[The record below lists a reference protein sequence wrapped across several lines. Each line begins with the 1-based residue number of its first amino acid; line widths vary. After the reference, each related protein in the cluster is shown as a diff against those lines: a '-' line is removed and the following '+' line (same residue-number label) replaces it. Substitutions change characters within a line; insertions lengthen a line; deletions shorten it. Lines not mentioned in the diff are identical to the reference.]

1 MSVFSKPLRE
11 STTMNINYN
20 NYFKNSVV
28 LKNFKIPELKIIARE
43 NNLHVSGSK
52 PILIERIHNHFTNSV
67 YAISVQKIF
76 RGHII
81 RKLMKLKGD
90 AFKNKKTCV
99 NETDFY
105 TLDPIEDIP
114 YDEFYSYKDSNNF
127 VYGFNISSLI
137 TLFKQKG
144 KIINPYN
151 REKVDFKIMNDIFTL
166 YKLTNIVFPYVFNDK
181 KDEPNIPVANNQP
194 PQPPQPHQNRV
205 ITNVTNNHQLTEN
218 IELHNKMQRIREKPI
233 NVRIQELFMEI
244 DLLGNYTNSSWF
256 NNLEKRDYIRFYR
269 YLYDIWHYRGQMSH
283 ETKRRICRL
292 HDPFINTSLSSLNL
306 ATTTSEDCRAVC
318 LYIMENMVYTGI
330 DAEYQK
336 IGALHVLS
344 VLTIVSMDA
353 RRNMLWLYES
363 LVY

>member
-1 MSVFSKPLRE
+1 MSVFSKPLRD

-52 PILIERIHNHFTNSV
+52 PILIERIHTHFTNSV

-166 YKLTNIVFPYVFNDK
+166 YKLTNILFPYVFNDK

-194 PQPPQPHQNRV
+194 PQPLQPHQNRV
-205 ITNVTNNHQLTEN
+205 ITNVTNNNQLTEN

-233 NVRIQELFMEI
+233 HVRIQELFMEI

-306 ATTTSEDCRAVC
+306 ATTTTEDCRAVC

>member
-1 MSVFSKPLRE
+1 MNVFSKPIVD
-11 STTMNINYN
+11 SSGMNIYYT
-20 NYFKNSVV
+20 NYFNNSIV
-28 LKNFKIPELKIIARE
+28 LKNFKIPQLKLIARE

-52 PILIERIHNHFTNSV
+52 PVLIERIHNHFTQSI
-67 YAISVQKIF
+67 YAIPIQKIF
-76 RGHII
+76 RGHLI
-81 RKLMKLKGD
+81 RKLMKLKGE
-90 AFKNKKTCV
+90 AFKNKKLCV
-99 NETDFY
+99 NESDFY
-105 TLDPIEDIP
+105 TLDPLEDIP

-127 VYGFNISSLI
+127 VYGFNITSLI

-166 YKLTNIVFPYVFNDK
+166 YKLTKILFPDIFNEK
-181 KDEPNIPVANNQP
+181 TDEPTIPITNNQT
-194 PQPPQPHQNRV
+194 HQNRV
-205 ITNVTNNHQLTEN
+205 VTNNHQIHEN
-218 IELHNKMQRIREKPI
+218 NELLNRMQVIREKPI
-233 NVRIQELFMEI
+233 NIRIQELFMEI
-244 DLLGNYTNSSWF
+244 DLLGNYTDSNWF
-256 NNLEKRDYIRFYR
+256 INLEKREYIRYYR
-269 YLYDIWHYRGQMSH
+269 YLYDIWHYRGQMSP

-306 ATTTSEDCRAVC
+306 PTTTTEDCRAVC

-353 RRNMLWLYES
+353 RRNMMWLYES

>member
-1 MSVFSKPLRE
+1 MNVFSKPIVD
-11 STTMNINYN
+11 SSGMNIYYT
-20 NYFKNSVV
+20 NYFNNSIV
-28 LKNFKIPELKIIARE
+28 LKNFKIPQLKLIARE

-52 PILIERIHNHFTNSV
+52 PVLIERIHNHFTQSI
-67 YAISVQKIF
+67 YAITIQKMF

-81 RKLMKLKGD
+81 RKLMKLKGE
-90 AFKNKKTCV
+90 ALNNKKICV

-105 TLDPIEDIP
+105 TLDPLQDIP

-127 VYGFNISSLI
+127 VYGFNITSLI

-151 REKVDFKIMNDIFTL
+151 REKVDFKIMNDIFAL
-166 YKLTNIVFPYVFNDK
+166 YKLTKIIFPHIFNEK
-181 KDEPNIPVANNQP
+181 SDEPNIPISNNQT
-194 PQPPQPHQNRV
+194 HQNSV
-205 ITNVTNNHQLTEN
+205 VTNSHQMNEN
-218 IELHNKMQRIREKPI
+218 VELHNRMQAIREKPI
-233 NVRIQELFMEI
+233 NIRIQELFMEI
-244 DLLGNYTNSSWF
+244 DLLGNYTDSNWF
-256 NNLEKRDYIRFYR
+256 ISLEKREYIRYYR
-269 YLYDIWHYRGQMSH
+269 YLYDIWHYRGQMTH

-306 ATTTSEDCRAVC
+306 PTTTTEDCRAVC

-353 RRNMLWLYES
+353 RRNMMWLYES

>member
-1 MSVFSKPLRE
+1 MSVFSKPIVD
-11 STTMNINYN
+11 SSGMNIYYN
-20 NYFKNSVV
+20 NYFKNSIV
-28 LKNFKIPELKIIARE
+28 LKNFKIPQLKLIARE

-52 PILIERIHNHFTNSV
+52 PILIERIHNHFTQSV

-76 RGHII
+76 RGHLI
-81 RKLMKLKGD
+81 RKLMKLKGE
-90 AFKNKKTCV
+90 AFKNKKICV
-99 NETDFY
+99 NESDFY
-105 TLDPIEDIP
+105 TLDPLEDIP

-166 YKLTNIVFPYVFNDK
+166 YKLTKIIFPHIFNEK
-181 KDEPNIPVANNQP
+181 PDEQPTIPITNNQTH
-194 PQPPQPHQNRV
+194 QPHQNRV
-205 ITNVTNNHQLTEN
+205 VTNVTNNHQMHEN
-218 IELHNKMQRIREKPI
+218 IELHNRMQRIREKPV
-233 NVRIQELFMEI
+233 NVRILELFMEI
-244 DLLGNYTNSSWF
+244 DLLGNYTDSNWF
-256 NNLEKRDYIRFYR
+256 INLEKRDYIRFYR

-306 ATTTSEDCRAVC
+306 ATTTTDDSRAVC
-318 LYIMENMVYTGI
+318 LYIMENMIYTGI
-330 DAEYQK
+330 DTEYQK

>member
-1 MSVFSKPLRE
+1 MSVFSKPIVD
-11 STTMNINYN
+11 SSGMNIYYT
-20 NYFKNSVV
+20 NYFKNSIV
-28 LKNFKIPELKIIARE
+28 LKTFKIPQLKLIARE

-52 PILIERIHNHFTNSV
+52 PVLIERIHNHFTQSIH
-67 YAISVQKIF
+67 AIPIQKIF
-76 RGHII
+76 RGHLI
-81 RKLMKLKGD
+81 RKLMTLKGE
-90 AFKNKKTCV
+90 AFKNKKLCV
-99 NETDFY
+99 NESDFY
-105 TLDPIEDIP
+105 TLDPLEDIP
-114 YDEFYSYKDSNNF
+114 YDEFYSYKDSKNF

-166 YKLTNIVFPYVFNDK
+166 YKLTKIIFPYIFNEK
-181 KDEPNIPVANNQP
+181 PDEPTTIPITNN
-194 PQPPQPHQNRV
+194 QPHQNRV
-205 ITNVTNNHQLTEN
+205 VTNVTNNHQLTEN
-218 IELHNKMQRIREKPI
+218 VELHNRMQHIREKPI
-233 NVRIQELFMEI
+233 NIRILELFMEI
-244 DLLGNYTNSSWF
+244 DLLGNYTNIDWF
-256 NNLEKRDYIRFYR
+256 NNLEKRDYIRYYR
-269 YLYDIWHYRGQMSH
+269 YLYDIWHYRGQMTH

-306 ATTTSEDCRAVC
+306 ATTTTDDCRAVC

-353 RRNMLWLYES
+353 RRNMMWLYES

>member
-1 MSVFSKPLRE
+1 MNVFSKPIVD
-11 STTMNINYN
+11 SSGMNIYYT
-20 NYFKNSVV
+20 NYFKNSIV
-28 LKNFKIPELKIIARE
+28 LKNFKIPELKLIARE
-43 NNLHVSGSK
+43 NCLHVSGSK
-52 PILIERIHNHFTNSV
+52 PVLIERIHNHFTKSV
-67 YAISVQKIF
+67 YAISIQKLF
-76 RGHII
+76 RGHIN
-81 RKLMKLKGD
+81 RKLIKLKGE
-90 AFKNKKTCV
+90 ALKNKKICV

-105 TLDPIEDIP
+105 TLDPLEDIP
-114 YDEFYSYKDSNNF
+114 YDEFYSYKDNNNF

-166 YKLTNIVFPYVFNDK
+166 YKLTKIIFPEIFNEK
-181 KDEPNIPVANNQP
+181 PDEPTISIPNNQR
-194 PQPPQPHQNRV
+194 QQNRV
-205 ITNVTNNHQLTEN
+205 VTNVTNHQQLHEN
-218 IELHNKMQRIREKPI
+218 VELHNRMQAIREKPI
-233 NVRIQELFMEI
+233 NIRIQELFMEI
-244 DLLGNYTNSSWF
+244 DLLGNYTDSNWF
-256 NNLEKRDYIRFYR
+256 INLEKREYIRYYR
-269 YLYDIWHYRGQMSH
+269 YLYDIWHYRGQMTH

-306 ATTTSEDCRAVC
+306 ATTTSDDCRAVC

-353 RRNMLWLYES
+353 RRNMMWLYES
-363 LVY
+363 LIY